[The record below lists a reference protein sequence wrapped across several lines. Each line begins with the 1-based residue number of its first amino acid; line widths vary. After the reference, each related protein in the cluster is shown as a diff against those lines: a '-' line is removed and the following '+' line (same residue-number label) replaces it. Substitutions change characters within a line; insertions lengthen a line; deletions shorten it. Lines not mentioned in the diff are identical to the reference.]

1 MEALRTILKWAL
13 PSSKFA
19 YKMLATSAEVFC
31 RHSFGRRYMP
41 TMLLSFVICMA
52 ALKLF
57 SFAETPPY
65 PGLVDGYLLIFFALL
80 LYHFVQM
87 RRTGPGIHSTSSGRS
102 WPFWS
107 RFNFNPNAVK
117 MLIEPLINFLAGVAI
132 LPANRLLSVWLQLAG
147 ICLFIKGSLAYN
159 QFRNRVQDTLDARID
174 GEGIGTAAR
183 QQAAPQRTGE
193 QAVNTVELAEPA
205 PPPANTVQQIYSR
218 LDPALQ
224 QLMATPNQNTPETTT
239 ADQPELVRVIVRGHR
254 QMHPTPP
261 PPVPIAD
268 ASDQRPNG
276 LVIIRRQW
284 QMPVAQ
290 GQNCPVEPSS
300 EPPKNNKV
308 IIRRQGQMLN
318 APQRI
323 IVRPG
328 QIPTTNGPTTDFP
341 AK

>member
-193 QAVNTVELAEPA
+193 QAVNTVELADSPTRTGTGGCSNVGTTVAHGEPGGRSNLPLGSA
-205 PPPANTVQQIYSR
+205 IGELSIQ
-218 LDPALQ
+218 
-224 QLMATPNQNTPETTT
+224 TTENLCQRT
-239 ADQPELVRVIVRGHR
+239 NNFAESGW
-254 QMHPTPP
+254 PTCWKSAGW
-261 PPVPIAD
+261 IK
-268 ASDQRPNG
+268 R
-276 LVIIRRQW
+276 
-284 QMPVAQ
+284 
-290 GQNCPVEPSS
+290 
-300 EPPKNNKV
+300 
-308 IIRRQGQMLN
+308 
-318 APQRI
+318 
-323 IVRPG
+323 
-328 QIPTTNGPTTDFP
+328 
-341 AK
+341 